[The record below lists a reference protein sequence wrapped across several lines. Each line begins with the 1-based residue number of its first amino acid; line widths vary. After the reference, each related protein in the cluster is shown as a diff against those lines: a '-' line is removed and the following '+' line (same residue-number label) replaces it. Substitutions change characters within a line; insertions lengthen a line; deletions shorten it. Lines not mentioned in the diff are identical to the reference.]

1 MTQENFSEV
10 EERIFALLDNADQ
23 TQTQVN
29 DLLSKLTG
37 VIKRLESSE
46 QERTQKFAEAQQ
58 RAIESEKQYRQQWAD
73 WKAEQTKLWQT
84 EFQQKTLAWE
94 QAQTKKWQDW
104 QFHQVEAWQDWRNEQ
119 QSKMLSEIKT
129 VTQSANTIIA
139 KLDDKVK
146 AVNLTAQSVNTLI
159 QNGTAQAIE
168 KLVGDQFEQSVGQ
181 SLTGIVNQLS
191 QTEIGRA
198 HV

>member
-84 EFQQKTLAWE
+84 EF
-94 QAQTKKWQDW
+94 
-104 QFHQVEAWQDWRNEQ
+104 
-119 QSKMLSEIKT
+119 
-129 VTQSANTIIA
+129 
-139 KLDDKVK
+139 
-146 AVNLTAQSVNTLI
+146 
-159 QNGTAQAIE
+159 
-168 KLVGDQFEQSVGQ
+168 
-181 SLTGIVNQLS
+181 
-191 QTEIGRA
+191 
-198 HV
+198 